1 MHTVS
6 TNQIADILH
15 FNDKTYYEQYIY
27 ENINNF
33 AAFIKIISVHSVTY
47 VIIKTLTDLTPIYY
61 QH

>member
-33 AAFIKIISVHSVTY
+33 AAFIKIISAFSNIRNY
-47 VIIKTLTDLTPIYY
+47 
-61 QH
+61 